1 MEKIDNLW
9 QEFGSEPR
17 NLRLTLSTDGV
28 NPHGDLSSRYSCWP
42 VMLVTYNLPPWLCMK
57 QKNFMLIALISG
69 PKQPGNEIDVYLAP
83 LVDDLK
89 ILWHD
94 GVECYDAYQDEC
106 FRLKAILLWT
116 INDFPAYDNLCGCT
130 VKGYHACSICGEK
143 TSSIYLP
150 KGRKMACNRHHKF
163 LPRHHPYRKQKK
175 VLNGA
180 QELELAPEPLSGE
193 EILVQTSKYEHSF
206 GKRTI
211 NEKTVK

>member
-9 QEFGSEPR
+9 PEFGSEPR
-17 NLRLTLSTDGV
+17 NLRLALSTDGV
-28 NPHGDLSSRYSCWP
+28 NPHGDLSSRYNCWP

-57 QKNFMLIALISG
+57 RNFLMLTALISG

-94 GVECYDAYQDEC
+94 GVECYDAYQDQC

-116 INDFPAYDNLCGCT
+116 INDFPAYGNLCGCT
-130 VKGYHACSICGEK
+130 VKGYHACPICGEK

-150 KGRKMACNRHHKF
+150 KGRKMTYIGHPKF
-163 LPRHHPYRKQKK
+163 LPHVIIHIGNK
-175 VLNGA
+175 
-180 QELELAPEPLSGE
+180 
-193 EILVQTSKYEHSF
+193 
-206 GKRTI
+206 
-211 NEKTVK
+211 